1 VALNNKRE
9 NPKGSRTNRKLAQS
23 YKLQRKKE
31 RKREKKETR
40 LQAGKPLPNRG
51 MKNVL
56 YPEQV
61 HLYLLLERYQPR
73 VQTRSP
79 AIEDQ
84 RVSFI
89 P

>member
-31 RKREKKETR
+31 RKREKRKKTR
-40 LQAGKPLPNRG
+40 LQAGKPIPNRG

-56 YPEQV
+56 YPE
-61 HLYLLLERYQPR
+61 
-73 VQTRSP
+73 
-79 AIEDQ
+79 
-84 RVSFI
+84 
-89 P
+89 